1 MNEEVLAA
9 MSLVLFALVPIV
21 YILVKHQQT
30 MARIIH
36 ENKGRN
42 DDPLR
47 GEVEQLK
54 QIVMQQTIA
63 LDTLAQQHRQLLSQ
77 TSTPPAEP
85 LSARQG

>member
-9 MSLVLFALVPIV
+9 LAIVITALIPIV
-21 YILVKHQQT
+21 YMLIKHQQT

-54 QIVMQQTIA
+54 QLVMQQTIA
-63 LDTLAQQHRQLLSQ
+63 LDNLAQQHRQLLSQ
-77 TSTPPAEP
+77 PSTPAVEP